1 MVSKCARGQE
11 DELMDADKVDC
22 LLARLMYKNLMKRY
36 IAREGST
43 VVLSKA
49 GAFPGTGVF
58 DGGIPRY
65 L

>member
-1 MVSKCARGQE
+1 
-11 DELMDADKVDC
+11 MDADKVDC